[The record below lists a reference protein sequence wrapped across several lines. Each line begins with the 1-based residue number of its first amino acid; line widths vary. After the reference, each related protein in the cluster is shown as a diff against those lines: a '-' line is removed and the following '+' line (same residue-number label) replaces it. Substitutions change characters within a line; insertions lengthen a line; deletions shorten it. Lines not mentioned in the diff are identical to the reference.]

1 MQRRRIPSGRVFG
14 RGQEGEGGYRESPSA
29 LHVDMMG
36 QTESVKWWVFALR
49 FLGVAVVSL
58 ALMGLLLK
66 PYTHLLR
73 WVVGAA
79 LNWFATFGITSSA
92 VEGDWFKV
100 TLSFTVNESIKTMPA
115 GFVAMNLP
123 AFVALVGATP
133 GIGVRRTVRSLA
145 VGCGVFFVW
154 HVVQLSVLLVA
165 GVTMN
170 LASPT
175 GVARF
180 LATISVVLPFALW
193 LVLARPPFIVE
204 YFRGMGGE
212 DGEQS

>member
-1 MQRRRIPSGRVFG
+1 
-14 RGQEGEGGYRESPSA
+14 
-29 LHVDMMG
+29 MMG

-49 FLGVAVVSL
+49 FLGVAVLSL

-66 PYTHLLR
+66 PYAHLLR
-73 WVVGAA
+73 WVVAAA
-79 LNWFATFGITSSA
+79 LNWFATFGITASA

-100 TLSFTVNESIKTMPA
+100 TLSFTVKDSIKTMPA
-115 GFVAMNLP
+115 GFVAINLA

-133 GIGVRRTVRSLA
+133 GIGLRRVVRSLA
-145 VGCGVFFVW
+145 LGCGVFFVW
-154 HVVQLSVLLVA
+154 HVIQLLILLVA

-193 LVLARPPFIVE
+193 LVLVRPPFLLE
-204 YFRGMGGE
+204 YFRGMGGVE
-212 DGEQS
+212 GGQSSA

>member
-1 MQRRRIPSGRVFG
+1 LSVHHTGIM
-14 RGQEGEGGYRESPSA
+14 A
-29 LHVDMMG
+29 

-49 FLGVAVVSL
+49 FLGAAIAGL

-66 PYTHLLR
+66 PYAHLLR
-73 WVVGAA
+73 WVVGAG
-79 LNWFATFGITSSA
+79 LNWFATFGITASA
-92 VEGDWFKV
+92 VEGGWFKV
-100 TLSFTVNESIKTMPA
+100 TLSFTVRESVKTMPA
-115 GFVAMNLP
+115 GFVAVNVP

-145 VGCGVFFVW
+145 VGCGMFFVW
-154 HVVQLSVLLVA
+154 HVIQLSVLLVA

-180 LATISVVLPFALW
+180 LATVSVVLPFALW
-193 LVLARPPFIVE
+193 LVLARPPFILG
-204 YFRGMGGE
+204 YFRDLGGE
-212 DGEQS
+212 DSEQS